1 MAEFKLTEALILT
14 YDQEDILKSD
24 EKTIIIKPVWK
35 WLIEK
40 VPQSPGEDDK
50 NYPPGSPTS
59 DIQ

>member
-35 WLIEK
+35 WLIEESLLNL
-40 VPQSPGEDDK
+40 PD
-50 NYPPGSPTS
+50 
-59 DIQ
+59 